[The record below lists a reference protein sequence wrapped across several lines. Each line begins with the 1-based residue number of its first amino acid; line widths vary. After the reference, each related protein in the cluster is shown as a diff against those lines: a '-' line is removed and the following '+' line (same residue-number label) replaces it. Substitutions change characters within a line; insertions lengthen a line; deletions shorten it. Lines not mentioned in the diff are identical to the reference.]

1 MAKFSGNKGYVGAS
15 TAIAGINQWSMDYT
29 VDMLETTD
37 FSVSGTA
44 AYIPGVS
51 RWSGTFSGYKD
62 GAPKGLGTVNSVDL
76 WLIESSSA
84 VLNASGE
91 LFASAEAKKWSGTAY
106 ISGIHPTT
114 NFDGIVSYAYD
125 FQGTGAQQIP
135 TS

>member
-1 MAKFSGNKGYVGAS
+1 MAKFSGAKGYVGAS

-37 FSVSGTA
+37 FSVSGVA
-44 AYIPGVS
+44 AYIPGVN

-62 GAPKGLGTVNSVDL
+62 GAPTGLGTVSVVDL
-76 WLIESSSA
+76 WLVES
-84 VLNASGE
+84 
-91 LFASAEAKKWSGTAY
+91 ASAAIASSEAKVWKGNAY

-125 FQGTGAQQIP
+125 FQGTAALTVP
-135 TS
+135 AS

>member
-1 MAKFSGNKGYVGAS
+1 MGKFSGAKGYVGAS

-29 VDMLETTD
+29 VDMLEITD
-37 FSVSGTA
+37 FSVSGVA

-62 GAPKGLGTVNSVDL
+62 GAPKALGTANTVNL
-76 WLIESSSA
+76 WLIES
-84 VLNASGE
+84 ASTTGV
-91 LFASAEAKKWSGTAY
+91 ASTEAKAWTGTAY
-106 ISGIHPTT
+106 ISGVHPTT

-125 FQGTGAQQIP
+125 FTGAATLTVP

>member
-1 MAKFSGNKGYVGAS
+1 MAKFSGDKGYVGAS

-29 VDMLETTD
+29 VDMIETTD
-37 FSVSGTA
+37 FSVSGVAT
-44 AYIPGVS
+44 YIPGVN
-51 RWSGTFSGYKD
+51 RWSGTFSGFKD

-76 WLIESSSA
+76 WLIES
-84 VLNASGE
+84 
-91 LFASAEAKKWSGTAY
+91 ASAAIASSEAKAWKGTAF

-125 FQGTGAQQIP
+125 FQGNGSLTVP

>member
-1 MAKFSGNKGYVGAS
+1 MSKFSGAKGYVGAS
-15 TAIAGINQWSMDYT
+15 TAIAGINQWSLDYT
-29 VDMLETTD
+29 ADMIETTD
-37 FSVSGTA
+37 FSASGVA

-62 GAPKGLGTVNSVDL
+62 GAPQGIATATTINL
-76 WLIESSSA
+76 WLIESASSA
-84 VLNASGE
+84 IAS
-91 LFASAEAKKWSGTAY
+91 SEAKAWKGNAH

-125 FQGTGAQQIP
+125 FQGTGSVTIP